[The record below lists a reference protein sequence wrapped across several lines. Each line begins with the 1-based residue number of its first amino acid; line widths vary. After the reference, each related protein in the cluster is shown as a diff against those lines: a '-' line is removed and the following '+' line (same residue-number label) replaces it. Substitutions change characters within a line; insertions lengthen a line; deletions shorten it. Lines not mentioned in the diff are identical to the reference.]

1 MDDTLLAA
9 VDLGSNSFRLSV
21 ARVLRDGGREQV
33 HTIDRLKDAV
43 QLAAGLTATNTLD
56 AAVVER
62 AIAVLQRYGERLKGF
77 HPDRVRA
84 VATNTF
90 RVARDADAILQRAQ
104 TALGFP
110 IEVISGQEEARL
122 IYAGVVG
129 ELSKSDAHRLVM
141 DIGGGSTEII
151 LGKGH
156 APLHLASLALGCVTY
171 TRHFFPD
178 GRITAARFARARLAA
193 RRELEGIA
201 RIYRRTGWQQA
212 YGSSGTAKGLLAI
225 LLEGGLSERGITLDG
240 LLALQARLIQA
251 GQVAV
256 EHLPGIKPARAPVLA
271 GGLAIMLAAF
281 EELKIEMML
290 TGDGALRA
298 GVLADLLGR
307 RMEHDKR
314 EETVEWLLRRYD
326 VDVQQ
331 AQRVR
336 ELALRLLK
344 DLDLEREA
352 TDELARTLAW
362 AASLHE
368 IGLSITRSNYHL
380 HSAYILAHA
389 DMPGFS
395 NDDQAQ
401 LSWLAQGH
409 QGKPNRLENG
419 AGLFNKHFKPAQSH
433 WLALLSLRLAV
444 LLCRRRE
451 TLETLPLQLRRKANR
466 VTIQADARWLQARAL
481 TAYSLRAE
489 VKYWH
494 KSGLHGVQAELIQSS
509 PKCRR

>member
-1 MDDTLLAA
+1 MNDALLAA

-21 ARVLRDGGREQV
+21 ARVFRDGGREQV

-43 QLAAGLTATNTLD
+43 QLAAGLTASNTLD

-62 AIAVLQRYGERLKGF
+62 AIAVLRRYGERLKGF

-122 IYAGVVG
+122 IYAGVAG
-129 ELSKSDAHRLVM
+129 ELPPSDAHRLVM
-141 DIGGGSTEII
+141 DIGGGSTELI

-201 RIYRRTGWQQA
+201 RIYRCTGWQQA

-240 LLALQARLIQA
+240 LLALQARLVSA
-251 GQVAV
+251 GQVVV

-281 EELKIEMML
+281 EELKIDVML

-314 EETVEWLLRRYD
+314 EETVAWLLRRYD

-336 ELALRLLK
+336 ELALHLFK
-344 DLDLEREA
+344 DLALDEA
-352 TDELARTLAW
+352 TDDLSRTLAW

-409 QGKPNRLENG
+409 QGKASRLENG
-419 AGLFNKHFKPAQSH
+419 AGLFNKHFKPAHSH

-451 TLETLPLQLRRKANR
+451 TLETVPLQLRRKANR
-466 VTIQADARWLQARAL
+466 VTIQVDDPWLQAHAL

-489 VKYWH
+489 MKGWC
-494 KSGLHGVQAELIQSS
+494 KAGLHGVQVELIT
-509 PKCRR
+509 RTAA